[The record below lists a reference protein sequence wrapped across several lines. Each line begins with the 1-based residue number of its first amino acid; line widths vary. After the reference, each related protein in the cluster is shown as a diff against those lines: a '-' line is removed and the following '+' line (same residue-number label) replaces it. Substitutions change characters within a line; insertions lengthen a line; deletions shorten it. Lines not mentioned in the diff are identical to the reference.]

1 MAVSEHYISHLSCSA
16 AVLQCP
22 ANMPRNWLQWRQGRD
37 SQAAG
42 EDNSS
47 AKCAQNVEVGEAD
60 LVDIR
65 NKIEKCKLDSDTRAS
80 FISIDS
86 GVFSDFADDDSSEE
100 IDEKQITSKLREWI
114 DKMTDNRRPVLAE
127 CSECAGEDR
136 VPADPYHGEA
146 AAGWEGGQDG
156 AGRHHGPGSLAYSDG
171 GSVSGTWSHGV
182 R

>member
-1 MAVSEHYISHLSCSA
+1 MAVSDHYISHLSCSA
-16 AVLQCP
+16 EVLQCP
-22 ANMPRNWLQWRQGRD
+22 ATMPRNWLQWRQGRD

-42 EDNSS
+42 DNSS

-60 LVDIR
+60 LVEIR
-65 NKIEKCKLDSDTRAS
+65 NKIEKFKLNSDTRAS

-114 DKMTDNRRPVLAE
+114 DKMTDNRRPVLAA
-127 CSECAGEDR
+127 CSGCAAEDR
-136 VPADPYHGEA
+136 VPADPYQGEA
-146 AAGWEGGQDG
+146 AAGWEGALDG

-171 GSVSGTWSHGV
+171 GSVAGTWSHGL

>member
-1 MAVSEHYISHLSCSA
+1 MPVSEHYISHLQS
-16 AVLQCP
+16 P
-22 ANMPRNWLQWRQGRD
+22 ATMPRNWLQWRQGRD

-47 AKCAQNVEVGEAD
+47 AKCGQDIEAGDTD

-65 NKIEKCKLDSDTRAS
+65 NKIEKFKLDSDTRAS

-100 IDEKQITSKLREWI
+100 IDEKKITSRLREWI

-127 CSECAGEDR
+127 CSECDGAQHGEAR
-136 VPADPYHGEA
+136 VPADPYQGEA
-146 AAGWEGGQDG
+146 AAGWEGALDG
-156 AGRHHGPGSLAYSDG
+156 AGRHHGPGTLAFSDG
-171 GSVSGTWSHGV
+171 GCVSGTWSHGV